1 MDKKLKYEI
10 LRSDD
15 QHKLES
21 DVQQFIKDKEV
32 EKILWAYSEIEEL
45 YKAIVYYL
53 ISYASTEDE
62 KK

>member
-1 MDKKLKYEI
+1 MDKKLKYVI
-10 LRSDD
+10 FRSDD
-15 QHKLES
+15 QHKVKS

-32 EKILWAYSEIEEL
+32 EKILWTYSEIEEL

-62 KK
+62 K

>member
-53 ISYASTEDE
+53 ISYASTEEE
-62 KK
+62 K

>member
-1 MDKKLKYEI
+1 MDRKLKYVI
-10 LRSDD
+10 FRSDN

-32 EKILWAYSEIEEL
+32 EKILWTYSEIEEL

-53 ISYASTEDE
+53 ISYASNEDE
-62 KK
+62 N